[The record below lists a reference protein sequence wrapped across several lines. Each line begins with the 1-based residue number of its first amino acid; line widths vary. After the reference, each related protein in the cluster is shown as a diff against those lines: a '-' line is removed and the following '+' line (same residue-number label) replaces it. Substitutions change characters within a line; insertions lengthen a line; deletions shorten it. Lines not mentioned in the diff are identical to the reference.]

1 MQKTTKTDLFTG
13 IEIEMI
19 TLDNNTFVVNLPFEG
34 LTTLDFNKDTQCVE
48 IPLRLFKHREVL
60 NASEAALF
68 LEVSKMRISRLCTDG
83 VLTSTKVLGRLVIDK
98 ESCVRYAHRSR
109 G

>member
-13 IEIEMI
+13 VEIEMI
-19 TLDNNTFVVNLPFEG
+19 SLNDNTFVVNLPFEG
-34 LTTLDFNKDTQCVE
+34 LTTLDFNRETQCVE

-60 NASEAALF
+60 NASEAALY
-68 LEVSKMRISRLCTDG
+68 LSVSKMRISRLCADG
-83 VLTSTKVLGRLVIDK
+83 VLTSTKVAGRLIIDK
-98 ESCVRYAHRSR
+98 ESCTRYARRSR